1 MNDGWKML
9 ITAIALGIG
18 IALFF
23 WRKHF
28 LRKREEWKGFRQYAE
43 TDQQKSEVESTK
55 SIYEIFSAVML
66 ILMTCLVIG
75 VACLWI
81 FA

>member
-23 WRKHF
+23 WRLHH
-28 LRKREEWKGFRQYAE
+28 LREAEKWKGFRGYAE

-55 SIYEIFSAVML
+55 SIYEILSAVML
-66 ILMTCLVIG
+66 ILMTFLVIG
-75 VACLWI
+75 VICLWI